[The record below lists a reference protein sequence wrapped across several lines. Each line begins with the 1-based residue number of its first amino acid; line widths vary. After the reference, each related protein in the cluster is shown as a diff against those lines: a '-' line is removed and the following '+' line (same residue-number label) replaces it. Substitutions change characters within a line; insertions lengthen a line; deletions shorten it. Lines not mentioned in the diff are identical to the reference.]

1 VISKPSDA
9 SVREQLTC
17 FFHLNHISSERRGS
31 VDQDLRLSLWLWNAS
46 FNALDLR
53 STEASNG
60 TLMLGSSEIGANR
73 AFQFRYGGARRGLS
87 LSSLGSHC
95 YEW

>member
-1 VISKPSDA
+1 MISKLSDV
-9 SVREQLTC
+9 SVREQPTC
-17 FFHLNHISSERRGS
+17 FFHLNHISGGRGS

>member
-1 VISKPSDA
+1 MISKLSDV

-46 FNALDLR
+46 FNALHLR

-60 TLMLGSSEIGANR
+60 TLMLEIGANR